1 MNRRIVSLFA
11 LSAVASI
18 FSTAGAQTKTL
29 ADPTELVATRT
40 GANQLHVDLNVE
52 YGSFTTYN
60 PATGKN
66 DAVHLRTYNGMPVGP
81 TIRMSP
87 GDTLK
92 VDLNNKL
99 PVDPSCPP
107 EIHNHNDPNCFNT
120 TNLHTHGFHVS
131 PSGISDNV
139 FLEIKPGGSQ
149 DYQFDLPKDHPAG
162 TFWYHSHRHG
172 STALQVSSGMEG
184 ALIVRGTRTY
194 ADKAKNG
201 IADIDTVLKQTGGK
215 KVTERIAL
223 FQQVQYSCLDDKG
236 VRTWKCSEPGNQ
248 DNVGRIEQFK
258 GQFTG
263 WQASGRYTTI
273 NGLVQPNIPVHA
285 GQIYRWRLIH
295 GGVRE
300 TIALRI
306 TKGRQMTQ
314 SALLLASKGISP
326 ENEVAWTSKNCVLD
340 QNIPQF
346 EFAVDG
352 LTRNAMVEKTTN
364 ILQPGYRSDIL
375 TVFPEKGVYCVLDDS
390 LAPKSEVNGIPVTP
404 DDKPEGPKDRR
415 LLALIFVQGEGK
427 VDVVNLKSYLGQELY
442 KGNPELPQSVRDDLR
457 ELKIAEFSPHAPLPE
472 SKDNG
477 HQKAIFDIQ
486 SSPTGTQF
494 MVNKKPFSADRIDH
508 LLKLGTTDDW
518 ELSSDVSSH
527 PFHIH
532 VNPFE
537 IISITKPVTGPDG
550 KTVQQS
556 IFDSSGHCTELDLV
570 NQGKPAPDPQYC
582 DQIGVFRDTLFVKQ
596 DYHIIVR
603 MKYETFDGDFVL
615 HCHILDHEDQG
626 MMQNVRIESPTS
638 PITTPFGGGAMHMD
652 H

>member
-1 MNRRIVSLFA
+1 MNRHIVSVLV
-11 LSAVASI
+11 LSAAASV
-18 FSTAGAQTKTL
+18 FSTAVAQTKTL
-29 ADPTELVATRT
+29 ADPTELASTRT

-52 YGSFTTYN
+52 YGDFTTYN

-66 DAVHLRTYNGMPVGP
+66 EAVHLRTYNGKPVGP

-87 GDTLK
+87 GDTLN

-99 PVDPSCPP
+99 PDDPNCPP
-107 EIHNHNDPNCFNT
+107 TPFEHNTPNCFNV

-131 PSGISDNV
+131 PSGKSDNV
-139 FLEIKPGGSQ
+139 FLEIHPGESK
-149 DYQFDLPKDHPAG
+149 DYAFDLPKDHPAG

-172 STALQVSSGMEG
+172 STSVQVSSGMEG
-184 ALIVRGTRTY
+184 AIIVRGTRTY

-223 FQQVQYSCLDDKG
+223 FQQVQYSCIDKKDG
-236 VRTWKCSEPGNQ
+236 ITFDCSNPENKSNIGQ
-248 DNVGRIEQFK
+248 IAQFK
-258 GQFTG
+258 GQFGSWKKT
-263 WQASGRYTTI
+263 GRYTTI

-295 GGVRE
+295 GGLRD

-306 TKGRQMTQ
+306 TKGRTLTPN
-314 SALLLASKGISP
+314 ALLMASKGIAP
-326 ENEVAWTSKNCVLD
+326 ANELAWTTKNCLLN

-352 LTRNAMVEKTTN
+352 LTRRTMVQKTVN

-375 TVFPEKGVYCVLDDS
+375 TVFPEKGVYCVLDDQ
-390 LAPKSEVNGIPVTP
+390 LAPASEVNSDILTP
-404 DDKPEGPKDRR
+404 DETAITPTEPKDRR

-427 VDVVNLKSYLGQELY
+427 VDVVNLKSYLGDELY
-442 KGNPELPQSVRDDLR
+442 KGNPELPQPVRDDLR
-457 ELKIAEFSPHAPLPE
+457 ELKIAEFSPHADLPA

-477 HQKAIFDIQ
+477 HQEATFNIQ
-486 SSPTGTQF
+486 VDPTLEFQINKHPYSP
-494 MVNKKPFSADRIDH
+494 DRIDH
-508 LLKLGTTDDW
+508 LLKLGTVDDW
-518 ELSSDVSSH
+518 DLTSDLSNH

-532 VNPFE
+532 VNPFQ
-537 IISITKPVTGPDG
+537 IISITKKVNGTE
-550 KTVQQS
+550 QS
-556 IFDSSGHCTELDLV
+556 IFDASGHCTELDLKDDK
-570 NQGKPAPDPQYC
+570 GKPTPDPQYC
-582 DQIGVFRDTLFVKQ
+582 DQIGIFRDTIFVKEG
-596 DYHIIVR
+596 YHIVIR
-603 MKYETFDGDFVL
+603 TKYETFDGDFVL

-626 MMQNVRIESPTS
+626 MMQIVRIESPTN
-638 PITTPFGGGAMHMD
+638 PITTPFGGGSMHMD